1 MSRSLRRPYGSSYYT
16 IHYMRKCKAVN
27 SPCGWGLFSHK
38 LYVYRQC
45 FEMKEVKCLWFF
57 KVLVLTRSIVSLEK
71 SDSESTTINAICHVL
86 DLSGIKR
93 KYHDFD
99 QTETKTE
106 FFKFVR
112 AQTN

>member
-1 MSRSLRRPYGSSYYT
+1 
-16 IHYMRKCKAVN
+16 
-27 SPCGWGLFSHK
+27 
-38 LYVYRQC
+38 
-45 FEMKEVKCLWFF
+45 
-57 KVLVLTRSIVSLEK
+57 VSLEK

-86 DLSGIKR
+86 DLSGIKS
-93 KYHDFD
+93 KYRDFD